1 MTGVDNLGRESSWAG
16 VRALVGGLGVSGFAA
31 ADALQHLG
39 ASVVVVDDAEPS
51 AEPGGRAA
59 EQATLLEALDVE
71 VRLGPG
77 SSAPEAVD
85 LGAFDLVVT
94 SPGWSPRTPLLVAA
108 RAVGLPVWGEVELA
122 WRVRGE
128 GAAPWLAVTGTNG
141 KTTTVQMLDAI
152 LRAEGL
158 RSAAVGN
165 VGRPV
170 LEAVMDD
177 QQPCEVLAVE
187 LSSYQ
192 LHWSSSLACESS
204 AVLNVAPDHLDWHG
218 SLEAYAADKGRIY
231 QGVRTACVYN
241 VQDPATEQL
250 VRDADVADGARAV
263 GFTLG
268 VPAPGM
274 LGVVDD
280 VLADRAFVTDR
291 QWNAAELGLV
301 SDLGFGD
308 APPPHIVANALAA
321 AALARSFGVS
331 QRSVRDGLRGFTP
344 DAHRLADAG
353 TIGAVRYIDD
363 SKATNPA
370 AALAAL
376 RGYER
381 VVWIAGGLAKG
392 ATFDDLVRSAGDRI
406 AAAVLLGTDRGLIAE
421 ALRRHAPQV
430 RVFEVADGETDPMD
444 RAVQM
449 AASLAQEGD
458 VVLLAPGCAS
468 LDQFANYAARGDA
481 FAAAVRRRGAR

>member
-1 MTGVDNLGRESSWAG
+1 MIDVDSLGRESSWAG

-31 ADALQHLG
+31 ADSLQHLG
-39 ASVVVVDDAEPS
+39 ASVVVVDDAEPEGIL
-51 AEPGGRAA
+51 AER
-59 EQATLLEALDVE
+59 ATLLGVLDVD

-77 SSAPEAVD
+77 STSPDA
-85 LGAFDLVVT
+85 LGDGCDLVIT
-94 SPGWSPRTPLLVAA
+94 SPGWSPRAPLLVAA
-108 RAVGLPVWGEVELA
+108 QAMALPVWGEVELA
-122 WRVRGE
+122 WRLRAAD
-128 GAAPWLAVTGTNG
+128 AAPWLAVTGTNG
-141 KTTTVQMLDAI
+141 KTTTVQMLEAI
-152 LRAEGL
+152 LIAGGL
-158 RSAAVGN
+158 RGAAVGN

-170 LEAVMDD
+170 IEAVMDEQSYD
-177 QQPCEVLAVE
+177 ALAVE

-192 LHWSSSLACESS
+192 LHWSSSIACESS

-218 SLEAYAADKGRIY
+218 TLDAYVADKGRIY

-241 VQDPATEQL
+241 VEDPRTEQL
-250 VRDADVADGARAV
+250 VRDADVVEGARAV

-268 VPAPGM
+268 LPAPGM

-291 QWNAAELGLV
+291 QWNAAELCQL

-308 APPPHIVANALAA
+308 SPPPHIVANALAA
-321 AALARSFGVS
+321 AALARSVGAS
-331 QRSVRDGLRGFTP
+331 QKAVRDGLRGFTP
-344 DAHRLADAG
+344 DAHRLAAAG
-353 TIGAVRYIDD
+353 TLDGVRYIDD

-376 RGYER
+376 RGYQR

-392 ATFDDLVRSAGDRI
+392 ATFDDLVIAAGDRI
-406 AAAVLLGTDRGLIAE
+406 AAAVLLGTDRALIAD

-430 RVFEVADGETDPMD
+430 RIFEVADGDTESMDAGPMD
-444 RAVQM
+444 RAVDL
-449 AASLAQEGD
+449 AAGLAQPGD

-468 LDQFANYAARGDA
+468 MDQFANYGARGDA
-481 FAAAVRRRGAR
+481 FAAAARRRGAR

>member
-1 MTGVDNLGRESSWAG
+1 

-31 ADALQHLG
+31 ADTLQHLG
-39 ASVVVVDDAEPS
+39 ATVVAVDDAEAAGGL
-51 AEPGGRAA
+51 AER
-59 EQATLLEALDVE
+59 ATLLEALDVE
-71 VRLGPG
+71 VRLGAG
-77 SSAPEAVD
+77 ATAPESID

-94 SPGWSPRTPLLVAA
+94 SPGWSPTTPLLIASQAA
-108 RAVGLPVWGEVELA
+108 GLPLWGEVELA
-122 WRVRGE
+122 WRLRGE
-128 GAAPWLAVTGTNG
+128 AAAPWLAVTGTNG
-141 KTTTVQMLDAI
+141 KTTTVQMLDAM
-152 LRAEGL
+152 LRAGGL

-170 LEAVMDD
+170 IEAVMDD
-177 QQPCEVLAVE
+177 QGHDVLAVE

-192 LHWSSSLACESS
+192 LHWSRSLACESS
-204 AVLNVAPDHLDWHG
+204 AVLNVTPDHLDWHG
-218 SLEAYAADKGRIY
+218 TAEDYAADKGRIFN
-231 QGVRTACVYN
+231 GVRTACVYN
-241 VQDPATEQL
+241 VEDPLTEQL
-250 VRDADVADGARAV
+250 VRDADVVEGARAV

-280 VLADRAFVTDR
+280 VLADRAFVADS
-291 QWNAAELGLV
+291 QWNAAELCRL

-308 APPPHIVANALAA
+308 SPPPHIAANALAA

-331 QRSVRDGLRGFTP
+331 QKAVRDALRGFTP
-344 DAHRLADAG
+344 DAHRLTDAG
-353 TIGAVRYIDD
+353 TIGGVRYIDD

-376 RGYER
+376 LGYER

-392 ATFDDLVRSAGDRI
+392 ATFEDLVRSAGDRI
-406 AAAVLLGTDRGLIAE
+406 AAAVLMGTDRALIAA
-421 ALRRHAPQV
+421 ALERHAPQV
-430 RVFEVADGETDPMD
+430 RILEVADGETEPMD
-444 RAVQM
+444 RAVNL
-449 AASLAQEGD
+449 AASLAQPGD

-481 FAAAVRRRGAR
+481 FAAAVRRLGAS